1 MPKKSKG
8 NNVVIRLVDPND
20 PRSSYNTV
28 KNKKSSPEKFQ
39 MNKYNKYSRK
49 HTLHVEVKQFIMA
62 FFENIKSFLSD
73 LENYKI
79 SSNDD
84 LLSFKKEYGILLKNL
99 LEEYKQLSVDLKR
112 QNSALIGN
120 FQ

>member
-49 HTLHVEVKQFIMA
+49 HTLHVEVK
-62 FFENIKSFLSD
+62 
-73 LENYKI
+73 
-79 SSNDD
+79 
-84 LLSFKKEYGILLKNL
+84 
-99 LEEYKQLSVDLKR
+99 
-112 QNSALIGN
+112 
-120 FQ
+120 